1 MNMQF
6 RRVLLVASAASALI
20 AGAPALA
27 QPSQSSASGQVGLDE
42 VVVTAQ
48 RRTERLQD
56 VPIAVTA
63 FSEQALQAAQIEETT
78 DLVRFTPSVTGGL
91 NTGTGSALTFYIRG
105 LGSTEQIATFD
116 VPVATYVDEIYF
128 ARQSVNAV
136 TLFDI
141 ERVEVLRGP
150 QGTLFGRNTTGGA
163 VSITTRKPGTDFG
176 GFVEGE
182 FASHQR
188 YQLRGSVDM
197 PVGDTLLTKLS
208 AFWIDDGGYARS
220 FTTGETLN
228 GEEAYGLR
236 GAVRWIPSDRLT
248 WDVSLDYIDQ
258 SRTTIGFNPLDPRYF
273 SRTGLR
279 QGECEDDTF
288 EDLLVRSRGNCARVQ
303 TGGITSNLSYDFDL
317 AEVSL
322 ISGYRVI
329 DQNFSLDFFNGAGPR
344 GGYTIANKIR
354 NHQHTQE
361 LKLVGGG
368 DRIDW
373 VAGLFF
379 LDEQS
384 KTEEIDV
391 FNSALLLADWVMK
404 NKTRSSAAYAQVDFR
419 VTDALTLT
427 AGGRYTEEDKDLAY
441 LDGVQTPYPP
451 GIVVAVQPPANRPT
465 SANVAARGVP
475 LSLSTEKFTPRL
487 ALTWK
492 IDPDKM
498 VYASATQGF
507 KSGGWNTRVTNV
519 NAVNAFG
526 PEEAWSYELGAR
538 TDWLDDRLRVN
549 LTLYHQQV
557 EDLQLLSG
565 AGGAFSTRNFGDL
578 EATGL
583 EFEISANPI
592 EPLELFLNGQIS
604 DKKYVNTP
612 PGFGAGGAPCSNI
625 PEPAQ
630 CITTSD
636 TPVRYPDFQATFGA
650 TYTVPL
656 GDVDMSLNGAVS
668 YSDVYW
674 TSTFNDTG
682 FAVGS
687 PFLGGPVRAERLSY
701 VPPTTLVN
709 LSAVF
714 RPADE
719 SWEAAVGCSNCSE
732 EYYPTSSLFG
742 LGYYNEPRRFFVRL
756 RRNF

>member
-1 MNMQF
+1 MQF
-6 RRVLLVASAASALI
+6 RRVLLVASAASALL
-20 AGAPALA
+20 AAAPALA
-27 QPSQSSASGQVGLDE
+27 QPAQTGAAQAGLDE

-163 VSITTRKPGTDFG
+163 VSITTRKPGDDFG

-182 FASHQR
+182 FASFER
-188 YQLRGSVDM
+188 YQLRGSVDV
-197 PVGDTLLTKLS
+197 PLGDTLKTKAS
-208 AFWIDDGGYARS
+208 AFWIDDRGYARS

-228 GEEAYGLR
+228 GEEAFGLR
-236 GAVRWIPSDRLT
+236 GAARWTPNDKLG

-279 QGECEDDTF
+279 QGDCEDETF

-303 TGGITSNLSYDFDL
+303 TGGLTSNLSYDFDF
-317 AEVSL
+317 ATVSL

-329 DQNFSLDFFNGAGPR
+329 DQNFSLDFFNGTGAR
-344 GGYTIANKIR
+344 GGYSIANNIR

-391 FNSALLLADWVMK
+391 FSSALLLADWVMK
-404 NKTRSSAAYAQVDFR
+404 NSTQSIAAYAQVDFR
-419 VTDALTLT
+419 LTDALTLT

-441 LDGVQTPYPP
+441 LDGLQTPYPA
-451 GIVVAVQPPANRPT
+451 GIVVAVQPPASRPT
-465 SANVAARGVP
+465 SANVAAAGVP
-475 LSLSTEKFTPRL
+475 LSLSTDKFTPRL
-487 ALTWK
+487 ALTYK
-492 IDPDKM
+492 IDDDRM

-526 PEEAWSYELGAR
+526 PEVAWSYELGTR
-538 TDWLDDRLRVN
+538 TDWLDDRLRIN
-549 LTLYHQQV
+549 LTLYHQRV

-565 AGGAFSTRNFGDL
+565 AGAAFSTRNFGDL

-583 EFEISANPI
+583 EFEISANPV
-592 EPLELFLNGQIS
+592 EPLEIFLNGQVS
-604 DKKYVNTP
+604 DKEYVNTP
-612 PGFGAGGAPCSNI
+612 PGFGTGNVPCSST
-625 PEPAQ
+625 PQPAQ

-650 TYTVPL
+650 TWTVPL
-656 GDVDMSLNGAVS
+656 GDVDMALNGAVS

-674 TSTFNDTG
+674 TSTYNDTPY
-682 FAVGS
+682 AVGA
-687 PFLGGPVRAERLSY
+687 PFLGGAPRAERLSY
-701 VPPTTLVN
+701 VPTTTLVN

-714 RPADE
+714 TPADE
-719 SWEAAVGCSNCSE
+719 GWQAAVGCSNCFE

-756 RRNF
+756 RRDF